1 MCWKSNFQAQFLKE
15 KFEFFKSDYNV
26 KQTESI
32 AYKLTVENPL
42 HNKVYTQWLGFGW
55 NEKFGFFS

>member
-1 MCWKSNFQAQFLKE
+1 LKE

-42 HNKVYTQWLGFGW
+42 HNKVYTQWLGFG
-55 NEKFGFFS
+55 